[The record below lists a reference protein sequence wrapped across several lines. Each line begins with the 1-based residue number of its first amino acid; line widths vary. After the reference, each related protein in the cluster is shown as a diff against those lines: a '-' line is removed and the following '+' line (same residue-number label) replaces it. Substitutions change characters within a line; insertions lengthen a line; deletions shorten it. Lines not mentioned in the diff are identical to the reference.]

1 MPCRVL
7 CSQGIA
13 YSDRAY
19 FAPAHGFLAA
29 FTGIFNKMTGFIS
42 NLLDLRPLFLLV
54 NRKTDFNRINRLE
67 DKIQKVV
74 SAHGYYSQRSP

>member
-1 MPCRVL
+1 
-7 CSQGIA
+7 
-13 YSDRAY
+13 
-19 FAPAHGFLAA
+19 
-29 FTGIFNKMTGFIS
+29 MTGFIS